1 MKLISWFTGLAI
13 PQRLAFTAV
22 VALILVAGFFAV
34 RSLYNDGLDRVE
46 EKGAATAAAKAATEG
61 LHNVQTG
68 NEAAEAVR
76 RDDNVRR
83 AGCLRHSRTPENC

>member
-1 MKLISWFTGLAI
+1 MTLISWFTGLAI
-13 PQRLAFTAV
+13 PQRLAFAAI
-22 VALILVAGFFAV
+22 VALILVGGFFAV
-34 RSLYNDGLDRVE
+34 RSLVNDGLDRVE

-61 LHNVQTG
+61 LKNVQTG

-76 RDDNVRR
+76 RDDSVRR

>member
-1 MKLISWFTGLAI
+1 MKLISWLTGLAI
-13 PQRLAFTAV
+13 PQRLAFAGIV
-22 VALILVAGFFAV
+22 VLILVGGFFAV
-34 RSLYNDGLDRVE
+34 RTLFNDGLDRVE

-61 LHNVQTG
+61 MKNVQTG

>member
-13 PQRLAFTAV
+13 PQRLAFGAV

>member
-13 PQRLAFTAV
+13 PQRLAFVAV